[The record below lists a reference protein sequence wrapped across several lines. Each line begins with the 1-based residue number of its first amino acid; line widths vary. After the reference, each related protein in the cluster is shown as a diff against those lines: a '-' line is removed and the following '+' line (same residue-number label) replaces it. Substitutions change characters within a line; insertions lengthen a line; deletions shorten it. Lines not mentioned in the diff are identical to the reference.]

1 MEEFSPRRIRQLV
14 LLGILLAL
22 GIVLFRELYFLL
34 PAFLGALTL
43 FLLLDKPYRWL
54 AARKV
59 PPLVS
64 SVSLMIV
71 ASGAILLPLV
81 WSAYVV
87 MQKIGMDQLSQEN
100 LLHLFTSLDD
110 GFYDLTGFHLTE
122 ESNLKALAGYG
133 QQILPQLLG
142 TLGHVGV
149 NVGVMYFILF
159 FMLTERKLFLQLI
172 SRLVPLESRY
182 LGRLQKELASLILVN
197 ALGIPL
203 LGLVQAVVA
212 MGGYALLGIPDAV
225 FWGLMTGVASVV
237 PVVGTMLVWIPMALY
252 YVSQEAPLTA
262 LYVLLYGFLVIGSS
276 DNLIRA
282 ILQKRLGNIHPLTT
296 LLGVFVGL
304 SLFGFLGLIFGPV
317 LISAFFLLLRF
328 YAEEFGH
335 GESTSH
341 QRPGARDGT

>member
-1 MEEFSPRRIRQLV
+1 MEGFSPRRIRQLV

-22 GIVLFRELYFLL
+22 GIVLFRELYFLI

-212 MGGYALLGIPDAV
+212 MGGYVLLGIPDAV

-341 QRPGARDGT
+341 QRSGARDGT